1 VEEEPIPLIA
11 LLALALHIAADP
23 AHLQLGAGMTARV
36 TIEVPPGASG
46 LRLSAS
52 AGAIGEPARQADGT
66 YAAEYTP
73 PDETVPQIAIL
84 AAIARTERG
93 PEAAYLAV
101 PLWGQGDAVV
111 KTRPRARIE
120 VSIGDQTFGPVR
132 ADETG
137 TALVPVVVPPGIAA
151 ARHGDRDIDLHI
163 PPQRRVHLLLGG
175 ESALADRENRIEV
188 FVFEVDAAGWPA
200 RSPSFAL
207 RASRGAAGT
216 PEEMGPGA
224 WKVLWTVPAG
234 TTGAARIT
242 AADGGPDFDAS
253 ADLALDAGPA
263 ARVDLHA
270 GRASVRAGEQG
281 LDFTANAFDAAGN
294 PSAEPLRFTA
304 RPGTVEA
311 HASGAGSWSVHV
323 AVPAGFGGR
332 DWLQI
337 QAVSPSS
344 GQVAGTAAV
353 ALLAGDP
360 VAARAEEVAPTRADG
375 VSAARVRFSI
385 ADRYGNPVSSLL
397 PSAAA
402 ERGSVQAVVAV
413 GPGRYEAVYV
423 PQASRLKGDA
433 LVDIAAGAARARA
446 LVPLLPQLPAVAVSP
461 KFGALS
467 NLHDLSSPLLGLEV
481 AYRSDRLGPKVF
493 FAGDLSYWFSQETA
507 AFAGQTAQSV
517 STRSR
522 TDFLTAA
529 AAVGTRFDAG
539 TRTRVF
545 FGGGPA
551 VTHVWSHFRVTGQ
564 PTAFDTATLF
574 GAQISAG
581 AERAMW
587 SGVPFVEARFGFFA
601 DPALAGVVS
610 GPLRIFSF
618 AAGYRFE
625 ML

>member
-1 VEEEPIPLIA
+1 MEEEPIPLIA

-23 AHLQLGAGMTARV
+23 AHLQLGAGTTARV
-36 TIEVPPGASG
+36 TIEVPEGASG

-52 AGAIGEPARQADGT
+52 AGAIGEPVRQSDGT

-84 AAIARTERG
+84 SAIARTERG
-93 PEAAYLAV
+93 PEAAYVAV

-120 VSIGDQTFGPVR
+120 VSIGDQTFGPVK

-137 TALVPVVVPPGIAA
+137 TALVPVVVPPGISA
-151 ARHGDRDIDLHI
+151 ARHGSRDIDLHI
-163 PPQRRVHLLLGG
+163 PPQRRVHVAVAGDPV
-175 ESALADRENRIEV
+175 LADRENRIDV
-188 FVFEVDAAGWPA
+188 FVFEVDAAGSPA

-207 RASRGAAGT
+207 RTTRGAASA
-216 PEEMGPGA
+216 PEEMGLGA
-224 WKVLWTVPAG
+224 WKVRWTVPAG

-242 AADGGPDFDAS
+242 VADGGPDLDAAS
-253 ADLALDAGPA
+253 DLALVAGPA
-263 ARVDLHA
+263 ARVDV
-270 GRASVRAGEQG
+270 RAERTALRAGEEG
-281 LDFTANAFDAAGN
+281 LNFTADAFDGAGN

-304 RPGTVEA
+304 RPGRVEA
-311 HASGAGSWSVHV
+311 HASGVGSWSMHV

-332 DWLQI
+332 DSLQVE
-337 QAVSPSS
+337 AVSPSS

-353 ALLAGDP
+353 ALLPGDP
-360 VAARAEEVAPTRADG
+360 IAARADEVAPARADG
-375 VSAARVRFSI
+375 VSEARVRFSV
-385 ADRYGNPVSSLL
+385 ADRYGNPVSSLA

-402 ERGSVQAVVAV
+402 DRGSVRSVVAV

-423 PQASRLKGDA
+423 PQASRVKGDA

-446 LVPLLPQLPAVAVSP
+446 RIPLLPQLPALAVSP
-461 KFGALS
+461 KLGALS
-467 NLHDLSSPLLGLEV
+467 NLGDLSSPLLGLEI
-481 AYRSDRLGPKVF
+481 AFRSDRLGPKIF
-493 FAGDLSYWFSQETA
+493 FAGDLSYWFSQESA
-507 AFAGQTAQSV
+507 AFAGQTAQAV

-529 AAVGTRFDAG
+529 ASIGTRFDAG
-539 TRTRVF
+539 SRTRVF

-551 VTHVWSHFRVTGQ
+551 ITHLWSRFRVTGQ
-564 PTAFDTATLF
+564 PATYDTATLL
-574 GAQISAG
+574 GAQVSAG
-581 AERAMW
+581 VERAMW
-587 SGVPFVEARFGFFA
+587 RGVPFVEGRFGFFA
-601 DPALAGVVS
+601 DPALSGVVS